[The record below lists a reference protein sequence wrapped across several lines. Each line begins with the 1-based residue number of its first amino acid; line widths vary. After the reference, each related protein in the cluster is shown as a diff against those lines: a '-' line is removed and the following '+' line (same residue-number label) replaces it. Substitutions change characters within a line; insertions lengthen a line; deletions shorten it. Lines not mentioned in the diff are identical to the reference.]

1 MEKRAM
7 DVVEALYEN
16 TATAEDV
23 YAALGWDIRPH
34 GRLGRARYDN
44 GAMCSLSDVTSRIDD
59 AMHLIDTE
67 MCQEAMRSAM
77 GLNRPFKHNGYKGG
91 LIARRLCIIALTRPE
106 YQSEFARP

>member
-1 MEKRAM
+1 MIEETV
-7 DVVEALYEN
+7 DALYEN

-34 GRLGRARYDN
+34 GRLGRARYDK
-44 GAMCSLSDVTSRIDD
+44 GSMCSLCSQTSQIDD

-67 MCQEAMRSAM
+67 MCQEAMREALA
-77 GLNRPFKHNGYKGG
+77 LNRPLKHNGYKGS

-106 YQSEFARP
+106 YLSEFARP